1 MPFSDILRTYDSSR
15 PELLP
20 YGLECD
26 KWEPVLMIK
35 PDRHNEIEI
44 NYVLNGSLTYFLKD
58 KKVKIE
64 ANQIAIFWALFPHQI
79 IGFEGDCSYYTVTI
93 PFKRFM
99 HFEWP
104 SYFVNS
110 IVAGHVFLHPGIS
123 ETIETNNFERWYSDL
138 QKKENEPE
146 KFALLEIYAKIYRI
160 ACTLSSNPSLAMVNN
175 CPSDLNLV
183 EKMAVFIASNY
194 NGDIRISDISQSV
207 GLHPDYANRLFKKS
221 FGQTIKDFL
230 TEQRIMHAQRL
241 LLSTNQ
247 KVIEIALASG
257 FNSLSRF
264 NASFL
269 ALCNTTPKEYRKSFG
284 VL

>member
-1 MPFSDILRTYDSSR
+1 M
-15 PELLP
+15 
-20 YGLECD
+20 
-26 KWEPVLMIK
+26 VK

-44 NYVLNGSLTYFLKD
+44 NYVIKGSLTYFQKD
-58 KKVKIE
+58 KKMKIE

-79 IGFEGDCSYYTVTI
+79 INFEGDCSYFTVTI

-99 HFEWP
+99 QFEWP
-104 SYFVNS
+104 SFFVNS
-110 IVAGHVFLHPGIS
+110 IVAGQVFLHPKIS

-138 QKKENEPE
+138 QKKESEPE
-146 KFALLEIYAKIYRI
+146 KIALLEIYAKIYRI
-160 ACTLSSNPSLAMVNN
+160 AHTVSFNPKLAIANN
-175 CPSDLNLV
+175 CQSDLNLV

-194 NGDIRISDISQSV
+194 NNNIRISEISQSV

-221 FGQTIKDFL
+221 FGQTMKDFL

-241 LLSTNQ
+241 LLSTNE

-269 ALCNTTPKEYRKSFG
+269 ASCKITPKEYRKSFG
-284 VL
+284 VV